1 MKKIKLIP
9 LAFILILMAG
19 LFAACGQSEEELS
32 SIERIKKNDV
42 IRIGVFGDKPPFGYI
57 DENGE
62 NQGYDI
68 YLAKRIAKD
77 LLGDESKVEFIITE
91 AANRVEY
98 LQSGKVDLIL
108 ANFTVTPERKEAVD
122 FANPYMKVSLGIVS
136 PDDAVI
142 TDVEQLKGKK
152 LIVNK
157 GTTAEMYFTENH
169 PDIEL
174 IKYDQNTEAFNALK
188 DGRGD
193 ALAHDNTFVFA
204 WVVENKGFTTGIA
217 ELGNQDYI
225 APAVQKGDTELLN
238 WVNDELKKLGEENF
252 MHANYEATLKP
263 VYGDSVDPESVVV
276 EGGVVE

>member
-1 MKKIKLIP
+1 MKKTKFMS

-19 LFAACGQSEEELS
+19 LFVACGQPAEELS
-32 SIERIKKNDV
+32 SLERIKEKDV

-77 LLGDESKVEFIITE
+77 LLGDESKVEFVITE

-136 PDDAVI
+136 PDGALI
-142 TDVEQLKGKK
+142 TDVSQLEDKK

-157 GTTAEMYFTENH
+157 GTTAEMYFTQNH

-174 IKYDQNTEAFNALK
+174 LKYDQNTEAFNALK

-193 ALAHDNTFVFA
+193 ALAHDNTLVFA
-204 WVVENKGFTTGIA
+204 WVVENDGFTTGIT

-263 VYGDSVDPESVVV
+263 VYGNSVDPESVVV
-276 EGGVVE
+276 EGGVVQ

>member
-1 MKKIKLIP
+1 MKKTKFMS

-19 LFAACGQSEEELS
+19 LFVACGQPAEELS
-32 SIERIKKNDV
+32 SLERIKEKDV

-57 DENGE
+57 DENGK

-77 LLGDESKVEFIITE
+77 LLGDESKVEFVITE

-136 PDDAVI
+136 PDGALI
-142 TDVEQLKGKK
+142 TDVSQLEDKK

-157 GTTAEMYFTENH
+157 GTTAEMYFTQNH

-174 IKYDQNTEAFNALK
+174 LKYDQNTEAFNALK

-193 ALAHDNTFVFA
+193 ALAHDNTLVFA
-204 WVVENKGFTTGIA
+204 WVVENDGFTTGIT

-263 VYGDSVDPESVVV
+263 VYGNSVDPESVVV
-276 EGGVVE
+276 EGGVVQ

>member
-1 MKKIKLIP
+1 MKKIKFISLG
-9 LAFILILMAG
+9 LILILMTG
-19 LFAACGQSEEELS
+19 LFVACGQPTEEQS
-32 SIERIKKNDV
+32 SIDRIKENDV

-57 DENGE
+57 DENGK

-77 LLGDESKVEFIITE
+77 LLGDESKIEFVITE

-108 ANFTVTPERKEAVD
+108 ANFTITPERKEAVD

-136 PDDAVI
+136 PDGAVI
-142 TDVEQLKGKK
+142 TDVKQLKEKK
-152 LIVNK
+152 LIINK
-157 GTTAEMYFTENH
+157 GTTAEMYFTQNYPE
-169 PDIEL
+169 IEL
-174 IKYDQNTEAFNALK
+174 VKYDQNTEAFNALK

-193 ALAHDNTFVFA
+193 ALAHDNTLIFA
-204 WVVENKGFTTGIA
+204 WVVENTGFITGIN

-276 EGGVVE
+276 EGGVVK